1 MENSKKTTQ
10 NGLTKE
16 KKECD
21 SLSIELITLM
31 EEKRILMK
39 HLEEVKM
46 RCDKLNAP
54 TK

>member
-1 MENSKKTTQ
+1 
-10 NGLTKE
+10 
-16 KKECD
+16 
-21 SLSIELITLM
+21 M

-54 TK
+54 TKWKILL